1 MLQIL
6 MSLPETTRGGS
17 SQVTWS
23 EKQLKIPVGCLAT
36 LGYKARHLANK
47 STVVPIWQHKNDF
60 AVHYRCNPAF
70 MSWTTSPNL
79 PRLAVVFLKNSLQ
92 RIESDT
98 NQLLE
103 QLSLTSDPA
112 TGRKRKVRSR
122 TDSQICKATRS
133 FPQRGSQSFIFLLKI
148 IFLINLPMKHKN
160 NN

>member
-1 MLQIL
+1 
-6 MSLPETTRGGS
+6 
-17 SQVTWS
+17 
-23 EKQLKIPVGCLAT
+23 
-36 LGYKARHLANK
+36 
-47 STVVPIWQHKNDF
+47 
-60 AVHYRCNPAF
+60 

-133 FPQRGSQSFIFLLKI
+133 FP
-148 IFLINLPMKHKN
+148 
-160 NN
+160 